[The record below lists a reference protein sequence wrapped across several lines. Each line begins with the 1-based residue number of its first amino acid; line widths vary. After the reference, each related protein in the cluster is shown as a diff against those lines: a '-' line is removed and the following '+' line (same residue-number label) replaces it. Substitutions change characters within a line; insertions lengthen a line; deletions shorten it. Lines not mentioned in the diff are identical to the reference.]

1 MVDGRIAEV
10 GVVESDDTVPGRQE
24 GENIE
29 TLGDTLTKMMA
40 EALDDIT
47 PSRSE
52 GSDT

>member
-1 MVDGRIAEV
+1 MQRWEF
-10 GVVESDDTVPGRQE
+10 VESDDTVPGRQE